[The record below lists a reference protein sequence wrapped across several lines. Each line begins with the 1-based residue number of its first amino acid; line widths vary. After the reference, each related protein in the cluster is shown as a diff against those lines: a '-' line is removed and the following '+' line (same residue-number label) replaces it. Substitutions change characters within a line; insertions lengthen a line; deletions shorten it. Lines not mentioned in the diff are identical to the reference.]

1 MVSENYRS
9 IDERICAACERSG
22 RKRSEVLL
30 LPVSKMKPVSLIS
43 ELYDSGVRDFG
54 ENYVQEF
61 LSKYEE
67 LPSDISWHLIGHLQS
82 NKVKYISGKTKLIH
96 SVDSLKLAETIDKEA
111 KKRDIITDILV
122 EVNVAEEDS
131 KFGITCSSAP
141 SFIEEIAGLQNIR
154 VKGLMTIAPFVS
166 DPEENRPVFRA
177 LKQLSVDIASKN
189 INNVSVSVL
198 SMGMT
203 NDFEVAVEEGSNIVR
218 VGTAIFGER

>member
-22 RKRSEVLL
+22 RKRSDVLL

-67 LPSDISWHLIGHLQS
+67 LPPDISWHLIGHLQS

-96 SVDSLKLAETIDKEA
+96 SVDSFKLAETIDKEA

-131 KFGITCSSAP
+131 KFGITCGSAP